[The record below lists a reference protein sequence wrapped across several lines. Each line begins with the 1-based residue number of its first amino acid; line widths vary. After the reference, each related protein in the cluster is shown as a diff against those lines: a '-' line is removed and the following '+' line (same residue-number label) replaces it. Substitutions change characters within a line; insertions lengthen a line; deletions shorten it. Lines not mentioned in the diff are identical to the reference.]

1 MITFKKTISFFLAFL
16 CAAVPALAEEIH
28 DAAHQGDLT
37 KVKMLLSQNPKLLDA
52 RSENEKTSPHFA
64 SC

>member
-16 CAAVPALAEEIH
+16 CAGVPALTKEIH

-52 RSENEKTSPHFA
+52 RNENEKTSLHFA